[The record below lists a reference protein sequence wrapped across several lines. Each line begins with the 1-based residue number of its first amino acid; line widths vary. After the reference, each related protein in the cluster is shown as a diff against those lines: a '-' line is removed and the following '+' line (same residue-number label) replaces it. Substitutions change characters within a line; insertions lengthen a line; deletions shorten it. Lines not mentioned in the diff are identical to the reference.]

1 MKSTYGHD
9 RKIRID
15 YMQDAKT
22 RRLMFFV
29 MIPAIIFS
37 FIGGVHVSD
46 FAKGLTEGILIGI
59 QLLLVLKLKRH
70 KILTKTLES

>member
-1 MKSTYGHD
+1 
-9 RKIRID
+9 
-15 YMQDAKT
+15 MQDAKT

-29 MIPAIIFS
+29 MIPAIILP
-37 FIGGVHVSD
+37 FISGVRVSD
-46 FAKGLTEGILIGI
+46 FAKGLTEGVLIGI

>member
-1 MKSTYGHD
+1 
-9 RKIRID
+9 
-15 YMQDAKT
+15 MQDAKT

-29 MIPAIIFS
+29 MIPAIILP
-37 FIGGVHVSD
+37 FIGNVHVSD
-46 FAKGLTEGILIGI
+46 FAKGLTEGVLIGI